1 MITAGLA
8 FLLDDHEFSH
18 VESSAEKM
26 MPHFVAL
33 TPVRRRCL
41 MILSVILV
49 PCAILNLLSPSDL
62 HEETVLQNS
71 IAELQAKLEHLHAKY
86 VTSQEEINL
95 LSHQLLQLIE
105 NNHILPDV
113 QFLLTNNTTNVTNI
127 KLPSIYNFLPHFLN
141 DPNSLRPAFVQSKG
155 RTGVSMIL
163 GVPTVKREVQTYLMA
178 TLKNLLDRMNPLETA
193 DTLIIVLVAETDLEY
208 VTYVAKQIEVQFP
221 IEFETG
227 VIDVISPSASYYPD
241 LSKLRDTLGDNHQ
254 RVVWR
259 SKQNLDFAFLM
270 SYAQTKGTFYVQLED
285 DILAKKNFIT
295 TMKSFALQKIA
306 TKENWF
312 VLDFCQLGFIGKL
325 FKCAELPWLVQFF
338 LMFHNDKPVDWLL
351 DHLVS
356 TKVCSLDK
364 DSKHCKM
371 AKAELWVH
379 YKPSLFQHI
388 GTHSSLKG
396 KVQKLKDKQFGKVTL
411 YYAHENP
418 AAIVETRIKPY
429 KQYTLQKAYK
439 GESFFW
445 GLLPQPGDHL
455 KFKFSHPIFIK
466 RYLFRS
472 GNPEHPSDRFYNTTV
487 EVLTE
492 TSVSLNRNSNDIT
505 EDGYIIVGK
514 FDVLGIAQ
522 GTVDPKFGRIL
533 ILRMTVH
540 SESENWAI
548 LSEIHIVE
556 DHPS

>member
-1 MITAGLA
+1 M
-8 FLLDDHEFSH
+8 HYEYNH
-18 VESSAEKM
+18 VEFTVRKM
-26 MPHFVAL
+26 TPHFVAL

-41 MILSVILV
+41 IILSVVLV

-62 HEETVLQNS
+62 NEETILQNS

-105 NNHILPDV
+105 NNHILPDL
-113 QFLLTNNTTNVTNI
+113 QFLFNNATTNVTSI

-141 DPNSLRPAFVQSKG
+141 DPNSLRPAFIQSKG
-155 RTGVSMIL
+155 RTGISVVL
-163 GVPTVKREVQTYLMA
+163 GVPTVKREVQSYLMA
-178 TLKNLLDRMNPLETA
+178 TLKNLLDRMNPVETA

-208 VTYVAKQIEVQFP
+208 VAYVAKQIEVQFP
-221 IEFETG
+221 TEFEAG

-241 LSKLRDTLGDNHQ
+241 LSKLRDTLGDDHQ

-325 FKCAELPWLVQFF
+325 FKCAELPWLIQFF

-351 DHLVS
+351 DHLIS

-396 KVQKLKDKQFGKVTL
+396 KVQKLKDKQFGKIAL
-411 YYAHENP
+411 FYAHENP
-418 AAIVETRIKPY
+418 EATVETQIKPY

-455 KFKFSHPIFIK
+455 KFKFFHPIFIK

-487 EVLTE
+487 EVFSE
-492 TSVSLNRNSNDIT
+492 ISASLNRNSNDIT
-505 EDGYIIVGK
+505 EDGYIVIGK
-514 FDVLGIAQ
+514 FDALGIAQ
-522 GTVDPKFGRIL
+522 GTVDKKLGRIL
-533 ILRMTVH
+533 VLRLTVH

-556 DHPS
+556 EHPS

>member
-1 MITAGLA
+1 M
-8 FLLDDHEFSH
+8 SH
-18 VESSAEKM
+18 V
-26 MPHFVAL
+26 VAL
-33 TPVRRRCL
+33 SSVRRRCII
-41 MILSVILV
+41 ILSVVLV
-49 PCAILNLLSPSDL
+49 PCAILNLLSSSDI
-62 HEETVLQNS
+62 HEETMLQNS
-71 IAELQAKLEHLHAKY
+71 IAELQVKLEHLHVKY
-86 VTSQEEINL
+86 INSQEEINI
-95 LSHQLLQLIE
+95 LSHQLLQLVE
-105 NNHILPDV
+105 NNHILPDL
-113 QFLLTNNTTNVTNI
+113 QYLINNSTSNITNI

-155 RTGVSMIL
+155 RSGVSMVL
-163 GVPTVKREVQTYLMA
+163 GIPTVKREVQSYLMA
-178 TLKNLLDRMNPLETA
+178 TLKNLIDRMNPVEIL
-193 DTLIIVLVAETDLEY
+193 DTLIIVLVAETDLDY

-221 IEFETG
+221 NEFETG
-227 VIDVISPSASYYPD
+227 VIDVISPSPSYYPD
-241 LSKLRDTLGDNHQ
+241 LSKLRDTLGDDHQ

-270 SYAQTKGTFYVQLED
+270 SYAQTKGMFYIQLED

-295 TMKSFALQKIA
+295 TMKSFALQKIS

-325 FKCAELPWLVQFF
+325 FKCVELPWLIQFF

-364 DSKHCKM
+364 DNKHCKM
-371 AKAELWVH
+371 AKAELWIH

-396 KVQKLKDKQFGKVTL
+396 KVQKLKDKQFGKITL

-418 AAIVETRIKPY
+418 DAIVETRIKPY

-445 GLLPQPGDHL
+445 GLLPQQGDQL
-455 KFKFSHPIFIK
+455 RFKFTHPIFIK

-487 EVLTE
+487 EVLPE
-492 TSVSLNRNSNDIT
+492 IFTSVDRNNNDIT
-505 EDGYIIVGK
+505 EDGYIVIGE
-514 FDVLGIAQ
+514 FDSLGIAQ
-522 GTVDPKFGRIL
+522 GIVDRKFGRISV
-533 ILRMTVH
+533 LRLTVH

-548 LSEIHIVE
+548 LSEIHVVE
-556 DHPS
+556 DQPS

>member
-1 MITAGLA
+1 
-8 FLLDDHEFSH
+8 
-18 VESSAEKM
+18 M
-26 MPHFVAL
+26 MSYIVAL
-33 TPVRRRCL
+33 SSVRRRCII
-41 MILSVILV
+41 ILSIVLV
-49 PCAILNLLSPSDL
+49 PCAILNLLSSSDL
-62 HEETVLQNS
+62 HEETMLQNN
-71 IAELQAKLEHLHAKY
+71 IAELQVKLEHLHAKY
-86 VTSQEEINL
+86 ISSQEEINI
-95 LSHQLLQLIE
+95 LSHQLLQLVE
-105 NNHILPDV
+105 SNHILPDL
-113 QFLLTNNTTNVTNI
+113 QYLINNGTSNITNI

-141 DPNSLRPAFVQSKG
+141 DPNSLRPAFIQSKG
-155 RTGVSMIL
+155 RSGVSMVL
-163 GVPTVKREVQTYLMA
+163 GIPTVKREVQSYLMA
-178 TLKNLLDRMNPLETA
+178 TLKNLIDRMSSSEIL
-193 DTLIIVLVAETDLEY
+193 DTLIVVLVAETDLDY

-221 IEFETG
+221 NEYETG
-227 VIDVISPSASYYPD
+227 VIDVISPSSSYYPQ
-241 LSKLRDTLGDNHQ
+241 LSKLRDTLGDDHQ

-270 SYAQTKGTFYVQLED
+270 SYAQTKGMFYIQLED

-295 TMKSFALQKIA
+295 TMKSFALKKVSR
-306 TKENWF
+306 KENWF

-325 FKCAELPWLVQFF
+325 FKCVELPWLIQFF

-351 DHLVS
+351 DHLIS
-356 TKVCSLDK
+356 TKVCNLDK

-371 AKAELWVH
+371 AKAELWIH

-396 KVQKLKDKQFGKVTL
+396 KVQKLKDKQFGKITL

-418 AAIVETRIKPY
+418 DAIVETRIKPY

-455 KFKFSHPIFIK
+455 KFKFTHSIFIK

-487 EVLTE
+487 EVFPE
-492 TSVSLNRNSNDIT
+492 MFRSIDKNNNDMT

-514 FDVLGIAQ
+514 FDALGIAQ
-522 GTVDPKFGRIL
+522 GTVDKKYGRISV
-533 ILRMTVH
+533 LRLTVH

-548 LSEIHIVE
+548 LSEIHVIE
-556 DHPS
+556 DQPS

>member
-1 MITAGLA
+1 MT
-8 FLLDDHEFSH
+8 
-18 VESSAEKM
+18 
-26 MPHFVAL
+26 PHFVAL
-33 TPVRRRCL
+33 TPIRRRCL
-41 MILSVILV
+41 IILSIVLI
-49 PCAILNLLSPSDL
+49 PCAILNLLSPSEL

-105 NNHILPDV
+105 NNHILPDL
-113 QFLLTNNTTNVTNI
+113 QFLLNNTTSNVTNI

-155 RTGVSMIL
+155 RTGVSMVL
-163 GVPTVKREVQTYLMA
+163 GVPTVKREVQSYLMA
-178 TLKNLLDRMNPLETA
+178 TLKNLLDRMNSVETA
-193 DTLIIVLVAETDLEY
+193 DTLIIV
-208 VTYVAKQIEVQFP
+208 FP
-221 IEFETG
+221 IEFEAG

-241 LSKLRDTLGDNHQ
+241 LSKLRDTLGDDHQ

-312 VLDFCQLGFIGKL
+312 VLDFCQLGFIGMICYIDMFIAKGKL
-325 FKCAELPWLVQFF
+325 FKCAELPWLIQFF

-396 KVQKLKDKQFGKVTL
+396 KVQKLKDKQFGKITL

-418 AAIVETRIKPY
+418 EAIVETQIKPY

-455 KFKFSHPIFIK
+455 KFKFFHPIFIK
-466 RYLFRS
+466 RS

-487 EVLTE
+487 EVFTKM
-492 TSVSLNRNSNDIT
+492 SASMNRNNNDIT
-505 EDGYIIVGK
+505 EDGYIIIGK
-514 FDVLGIAQ
+514 FDALGIAQ
-522 GTVDPKFGRIL
+522 GTVDPKLGKVL
-533 ILRMTVH
+533 ILRLTVH

>member
-1 MITAGLA
+1 M
-8 FLLDDHEFSH
+8 
-18 VESSAEKM
+18 V
-26 MPHFVAL
+26 PHLVTL
-33 TPVRRRCL
+33 TPNKRRCL
-41 MILSVILV
+41 IILLVIVV
-49 PCAILNLLSPSDL
+49 PFAGLSLFSSTDQHDEL
-62 HEETVLQNS
+62 ALQNS

-86 VTSQEEINL
+86 INSQEEINL
-95 LSHQLLQLIE
+95 LSHQLFQLIE
-105 NNHILPDV
+105 NNHILPDL
-113 QFLLTNNTTNVTNI
+113 QFLLNNNTSNITNI

-141 DPNSLRPAFVQSKG
+141 DPNSLRPAYIQSKG
-155 RTGVSMIL
+155 RSGVSMVL
-163 GVPTVKREVQTYLMA
+163 GVPTVKREVQSYLMA
-178 TLKNLLDRMNPLETA
+178 TLKNLLDRMSPEETA
-193 DTLIIVLVAETDLEY
+193 DTLIIVLVAETDFDY
-208 VTYVAKQIEVQFP
+208 VSYVAKQIEVQFP
-221 IEFETG
+221 VEFEAG
-227 VIDVISPSASYYPD
+227 IIDVISPSPSYYPD
-241 LSKLRDTLGDNHQ
+241 LTKLRDTLGDDHQ
-254 RVVWR
+254 RVIWR

-270 SYAQTKGTFYVQLED
+270 SYAQTKGTFYIQLED

-295 TMKSFALQKIA
+295 TMKSFALQKIG

-325 FKCAELPWLVQFF
+325 FKCVELPWLIQFF

-351 DHLVS
+351 DHLIS

-396 KVQKLKDKQFGKVTL
+396 KVQKLKDKQFGKITL

-418 AAIVETRIKPY
+418 EAFIESQIKPY
-429 KQYTLQKAYK
+429 KQYTLSKAYK

-455 KFKFSHPIFIK
+455 KFKFTHPIFIK
-466 RYLFRS
+466 KYLFRS
-472 GNPEHPSDRFYNTTV
+472 GNPEHPSDKFYNTTI
-487 EVLTE
+487 EVLPE
-492 TSVSLNRNSNDIT
+492 SSGLVDRNDNDIT
-505 EDGYIIVGK
+505 EDGYIVIGK
-514 FDVLGIAQ
+514 FDALGIAK
-522 GTVDPKFGRIL
+522 GTVDKKFGKINV
-533 ILRMTVH
+533 LRLTVH

-556 DHPS
+556 DQPS

>member
-1 MITAGLA
+1 MT
-8 FLLDDHEFSH
+8 
-18 VESSAEKM
+18 
-26 MPHFVAL
+26 PHFTTL
-33 TPVRRRCL
+33 TPMRKRCL
-41 MILSVILV
+41 IVLLLILV
-49 PCAILNLLSPSDL
+49 PCAILNLLTPSDMR
-62 HEETVLQNS
+62 EEAVLQNS

-86 VTSQEEINL
+86 IGSQEEINL

-105 NNHILPDV
+105 SNHILPDL
-113 QFLLTNNTTNVTNI
+113 QLLINNGTSNITSI

-155 RTGVSMIL
+155 RSGVSMVL
-163 GVPTVKREVQTYLMA
+163 GVPTVKREVQSYLMA
-178 TLKNLLDRMNPLETA
+178 TLKNLLDRMSTSEIA
-193 DTLIIVLVAETDLEY
+193 DTLIIVLVAETDIDY

-221 IEFETG
+221 NECEAG
-227 VIDVISPSASYYPD
+227 VIDVISPSSSYYPD
-241 LSKLRDTLGDNHQ
+241 LSKLRDTLGDDHQ

-295 TMKSFALQKIA
+295 TMKSFALQKIG
-306 TKENWF
+306 TKENWL

-325 FKCAELPWLVQFF
+325 FKCVELPWLIQFF

-351 DHLVS
+351 DHLIS
-356 TKVCSLDK
+356 TKVCSLDM

-396 KVQKLKDKQFGKVTL
+396 KVQKLKDKQFGKITL
-411 YYAHENP
+411 FYAHENP
-418 AAIVETRIKPY
+418 EATVETQIKPY

-466 RYLFRS
+466 KYLFRS

-487 EVLTE
+487 EVLSE
-492 TSVSLNRNSNDIT
+492 MSPLLDRNSNDVT
-505 EDGYIIVGK
+505 EDGYIIIGK
-514 FDVLGIAQ
+514 FDVLGVAE
-522 GTVDPKFGRIL
+522 GTVDRRLGKVSV
-533 ILRMTVH
+533 LRLTIH

-556 DHPS
+556 DQPS